1 MSNKKIFSNDKMRGT
16 VKMFLMFLAAT
27 WFLNGSTGVDGFL
40 VVHPPMISTRS
51 SMFATSPKAP
61 FRGQDA
67 GLGLN
72 KPPMELCDENANIV
86 IDEIRNELGTIF
98 GYTADSRAVGI
109 TGAIELVEVDGPTI
123 VVSLS
128 GRFWHATDT
137 VMLRVESYIKN
148 RIPEVIE
155 VILDIEKS
163 TIQDDNR
170 LNTDGG
176 KKLF

>member
-1 MSNKKIFSNDKMRGT
+1 MHLIALLLILLS
-16 VKMFLMFLAAT
+16 
-27 WFLNGSTGVDGFL
+27 L
-40 VVHPPMISTRS
+40 VPACEALVRAPATRS
-51 SMFATSPKAP
+51 SCRLRAGAPK
-61 FRGQDA
+61 FEGQS
-67 GLGLN
+67 LN
-72 KPPMELCDENANIV
+72 KPPMELCDENAAVV

-123 VVSLS
+123 RVALS

-155 VILDIEKS
+155 VELDMAASK
-163 TIQDDNR
+163 IQDDNR

>member
-1 MSNKKIFSNDKMRGT
+1 MRQIALFFLLALACEALVRVPAASNRCLQLR
-16 VKMFLMFLAAT
+16 VA
-27 WFLNGSTGVDGFL
+27 
-40 VVHPPMISTRS
+40 
-51 SMFATSPKAP
+51 PK
-61 FRGQDA
+61 FEGQS
-67 GLGLN
+67 LN
-72 KPPMELCDENANIV
+72 KPPMELCDENAAVV

-123 VVSLS
+123 RVALS

-155 VILDIEKS
+155 VELDMAASK
-163 TIQDDNR
+163 IQDDNR

>member
-1 MSNKKIFSNDKMRGT
+1 MRLIALLFS
-16 VKMFLMFLAAT
+16 LALTCEA
-27 WFLNGSTGVDGFL
+27 L
-40 VVHPPMISTRS
+40 VRVPAARTRCLQLRV
-51 SMFATSPKAP
+51 APK
-61 FRGQDA
+61 FEGQS
-67 GLGLN
+67 LN
-72 KPPMELCDENANIV
+72 KPPMELCDENAAVV

-123 VVSLS
+123 RVALS

-155 VILDIEKS
+155 VELDMAASK
-163 TIQDDNR
+163 IQDDNR